1 MVFNASAVFNE
12 KGGHSITGLNC
23 TDSQRIQDANQKSSE
38 PLKKKGGHSITG
50 LNCTDSQRIQD
61 ANQKSSEPLK
71 KKLCAVREKEKA
83 LCCKKRLP

>member
-12 KGGHSITGLNC
+12 KAGHSKTGLNC

-38 PLKKKGGHSITG
+38 PV
-50 LNCTDSQRIQD
+50 
-61 ANQKSSEPLK
+61 K

-83 LCCKKRLP
+83 LC